1 MTRIRRRQFLKTGLA
16 AGLAALAVPAG
27 RLLARPAAGRMPM
40 RPLGLTGEQVS
51 LLGLGG
57 FHVGID
63 GLTDAEA
70 IALIRTALDGGV
82 TFLDNAREYNGG
94 RSEERVGKALQGAWR
109 ERAFVMTKNC
119 AHTRDGAETM
129 RDLEAS
135 LKALRTDRI
144 DLMLL
149 HEVCYDNDPD
159 WVMER
164 GAVAAAIQ
172 ARRQG
177 KVRFIGFSG
186 HKLPSIHLRM
196 LALPV
201 RWDAV
206 MLPLGVMDHHFRS
219 FEAGVLPELTR
230 RRIGSIAFKTLSGFM
245 SPMLAETGLAA
256 ADCLR
261 YTMSLPISTLVVGM
275 ESKEL
280 LRKNLETA
288 RNFTPMSQAE
298 RDELLARSAPHAA
311 DGRYEK
317 YKTTMDFEGPPGK
330 LAHRYINPA
339 KAGQ

>member
-1 MTRIRRRQFLKTGLA
+1 MARIHRREFLKTGLA

-27 RLLARPAAGRMPM
+27 PLLARPVSGRMPM
-40 RPLGLTGEQVS
+40 RPLGLTGERVS

-63 GLTDAEA
+63 GLTDGEA
-70 IALIRTALDGGV
+70 IRLIRTALDGGV

-94 RSEERVGKALQGAWR
+94 RSEERVGKALQGGWR
-109 ERAFVMTKNC
+109 DRAFVMTKNC

-135 LKALRTDRI
+135 LKALRTDRL
-144 DLMLL
+144 DLMLF

-159 WVMER
+159 WIMER
-164 GAVAAAIQ
+164 GALAAAIQ

-186 HKLPSIHLRM
+186 HKLPSTHLRM
-196 LALPV
+196 LALPF

-219 FEAGVLPELTR
+219 FETGVLPELTR
-230 RRIGSIAFKTLSGFM
+230 RKIGVVAFKTLSGFM

-261 YTMSLPISTLVVGM
+261 YTMSLPIGTLIVGM
-275 ESKEL
+275 ESLEL
-280 LRKNLETA
+280 LKKNLKTA
-288 RNFTPMSQAE
+288 WNFTPMSESE
-298 RDELLARSAPHAA
+298 RTEILARSAPYAA

-330 LAHRYINPA
+330 LAHGYISPP
-339 KAGQ
+339 KQP